1 VLRLVAYLWLGAL
14 GAIAADGSL
23 RGVVRDARTGE
34 PLARVAAQLAGES
47 RQTLTGDDGSFDFG
61 AVAAGEHVVNVATVG
76 YRLSQTKTA
85 VGDGERIELDVTL
98 TPDVMARR
106 DRVEVRSDAFDLTR
120 DGGPTAFAIDGGE
133 AKHLATVLADD
144 PLRAAQSLPGVSSN
158 DDFDSRFS
166 VHGAPY
172 SRVGLYLDGIL
183 LHMPFHTVQGE
194 GPTGS
199 MTVFQADVVD
209 QMSLETEGYGPRFE
223 DRTAGALD
231 VRTRDGSGSQRS
243 VRVTAGAADAG
254 ALAEGPLG
262 RRGSWLAGVRKS
274 YLQYLVK
281 QSGDEPTLAFGFVD
295 SQAQATWG
303 LGAGSTLRVKLVDG
317 TSDFDRSEWR
327 DRLALNTS
335 MKNAYRF
342 TVANIGWEWA
352 PGGGFVMST
361 HGAYLRERYDDTNRD
376 TRALSEGF
384 YGEWVAKTDVA
395 WSWARPATLAF
406 GAEARRV
413 RADGFSDYY
422 FDAAQH
428 TRVEGYRG
436 TELLAG
442 GYAQQSWSGW
452 GKRVNLSAGARWD
465 GRRGGAGTAV
475 SPQASMAVLPWRST
489 RVQVSW
495 GQYAQ
500 FPEIAAWGSVYGSPR
515 LRPERA
521 THVAVALEQRLGA
534 MTRLRVTAYRRNDR
548 DLLFRPWLEARLAG
562 GAIVPDR
569 FDAPI
574 ENSVGGRAEGVEFFV
589 QRRTANRLTGWV
601 SYALGWTRQR
611 DGVSGARFVAD
622 QDQRHTVNAW
632 VGYRVRPSVNLGARW
647 TYGSGF
653 PVPGYFQRS
662 GDGWGLAEIRN
673 GARVG
678 PYQRTDVR
686 LTKSRAF
693 DRWKLTVY
701 AEAVNVTNRFNQR
714 FDSYNGYDAAGR
726 AALSF
731 TRMFPALPSAGV
743 MAEF

>member
-335 MKNAYRF
+335 MRNAYRF
-342 TVANIGWEWA
+342 TVANVGWEWA

-422 FDAAQH
+422 FDAAAAH
-428 TRVEGYRG
+428 
-436 TELLAG
+436 AG
-442 GYAQQSWSGW
+442 GRVSRDGAAGGRVRATVVERVGEAGQLVRRGAVGRAAGRGRDGGVAAGVDGGAAVAVDAAAGELGAVRAVPGDRGVGVGLRQSAAASGA
-452 GKRVNLSAGARWD
+452 GDARGGGARAAAGRDDAAAGD
-465 GRRGGAGTAV
+465 GVPAQRSRPAV
-475 SPQASMAVLPWRST
+475 PAV
-489 RVQVSW
+489 
-495 GQYAQ
+495 
-500 FPEIAAWGSVYGSPR
+500 
-515 LRPERA
+515 
-521 THVAVALEQRLGA
+521 
-534 MTRLRVTAYRRNDR
+534 
-548 DLLFRPWLEARLAG
+548 AG
-562 GAIVPDR
+562 GAAGGRSDR
-569 FDAPI
+569 AGPVRRADRELGRGAGRGGRVLRAAADGEPADGVGVVRAGVDAA
-574 ENSVGGRAEGVEFFV
+574 EGRRVGGAV
-589 QRRTANRLTGWV
+589 RRGPGSAAHGER
-601 SYALGWTRQR
+601 
-611 DGVSGARFVAD
+611 
-622 QDQRHTVNAW
+622 
-632 VGYRVRPSVNLGARW
+632 VGR
-647 TYGSGF
+647 
-653 PVPGYFQRS
+653 VPGA
-662 GDGWGLAEIRN
+662 AERESR
-673 GARVG
+673 GAVDVRERVSRAGIFSAVGRRVG
-678 PYQRTDVR
+678 
-686 LTKSRAF
+686 AGG
-693 DRWKLTVY
+693 
-701 AEAVNVTNRFNQR
+701 
-714 FDSYNGYDAAGR
+714 DSERGAGGPVSADGR
-726 AALSF
+726 AADEV
-731 TRMFPALPSAGV
+731 AGV
-743 MAEF
+743 RPVEADGVRGGGERDESLQSAVRQL

>member
-1 VLRLVAYLWLGAL
+1 VLKFSACAWLLASY
-14 GAIAADGSL
+14 AAAADGSL
-23 RGVVRDARTGE
+23 RGVVRDANTGE
-34 PLARVAAQLAGES
+34 PLARVVAGLTGEH
-47 RQTLTGDDGSFDFG
+47 RQTLSGADGVFDFG
-61 AVAAGEHVVNVATVG
+61 AVAPGEYLLKFATVG
-76 YRLSQTKTA
+76 YRLLQT
-85 VGDGERIELDVTL
+85 RITLTEGLPLELEIAL
-98 TPDVMARR
+98 TPDSMARL
-106 DRVEVRSDAFDLTR
+106 DRVEVRADAFELR
-120 DGGPTAFAIDGGE
+120 RAGGPTEFAIDGAE
-133 AKHLATVLADD
+133 AKNLATVLADD

-172 SRVGLYLDGIL
+172 SRLGLYLDGVL

-209 QMSLETEGYGPRFE
+209 RMSLETEGYGPRFA
-223 DRTAGALD
+223 DRTAGALE
-231 VRTRDGSGSQRS
+231 VRTRDGSRSQTS

-254 ALAEGPLG
+254 VLAEGPLG
-262 RRGSWLAGVRKS
+262 KRGSWLAGARKS

-295 SQAQATWG
+295 SQAQVTYG
-303 LGAGSTLRVKLVDG
+303 LSAGSTLRIKVVDG
-317 TSDFDRSEWR
+317 TSDFDRSKWR
-327 DRLALNTS
+327 DTLAVNTS
-335 MKNAYRF
+335 MRDGYRF
-342 TVANIGWEWA
+342 TVANVGWEWA
-352 PGGGFVMST
+352 PGGGFVMNT
-361 HGAYLRERYDDTNRD
+361 HGAFLRERYDDTNRYGS
-376 TRALSEGF
+376 ALGAGF
-384 YGEWVAKTDVA
+384 YGEWVGKTDAA
-395 WSWARPATLAF
+395 WSWARTATLEF

-422 FDAAQH
+422 FDPVRHDRA
-428 TRVEGYRG
+428 EGYRG
-436 TELLAG
+436 TELLGG
-442 GYAQQSWSGW
+442 GYAQQSWSPW
-452 GKRVNLSAGARWD
+452 GKRVNLSAGVRWD
-465 GRRGGAGTAV
+465 GRSGGAGAVV
-475 SPQASMAVLPWRST
+475 SPQASVAVLPWRST

-500 FPEIAAWGSVYGSPR
+500 FPEVAELGGIYGSWS

-521 THVAVALEQRLGA
+521 THVAVAVEQRLGA
-534 MTRLRVTAYRRNDR
+534 MARLRVMAYRREDR

-574 ENSVGGRAEGVEFFV
+574 ENSVGGRAQGVEFFL

-611 DGVSGARFVAD
+611 DGVSGARFVSD
-622 QDQRHTVNAW
+622 QDQRHTVTAW
-632 VGYRVRPSVNLGARW
+632 LGSRVRPSVNLGARW

-662 GDGWGLAEIRN
+662 GDGWALAEVRN

-678 PYQRTDVR
+678 AYQRTDVR
-686 LTKSRAF
+686 LTKSKTF

-701 AEAVNVTNRFNQR
+701 AEGVNVTNRLNQR
-714 FDSYNGYDAAGR
+714 FDSYNGYDGSGR
-726 AALSF
+726 ASLSF